1 MAEQKKTSFE
11 GVQVWY
17 TYCPVIHTGNVDG
30 ELGWTKEE
38 YKKLGV
44 KYSYFRSV
52 RENDYYG
59 QVISPNGGLVIEL

>member
-1 MAEQKKTSFE
+1 MANQENAPYE

-17 TYCPVIHTGNVDG
+17 TYCPVIHAGNVDG
-30 ELGWTKEE
+30 ELGWISQE

-59 QVISPNGGLVIEL
+59 QVISPNGGLVI